1 MAQVQDGKGSG
12 TKNQNRRI
20 EALEVKV
27 ESDRYTGNIEICGHV
42 QKVGWQPCVDSSKF
56 IGTVGM
62 NRGMEAFTIELTGEL
77 ADHYS
82 VEYQSNVMGVGW
94 QDYVADGAISG
105 TVGQGR
111 SIEGVR
117 IVLKEK

>member
-12 TKNQNRRI
+12 TKNQNRRM

-27 ESDRYTGNIEICGHV
+27 ESDTYAGNIEICGHV
-42 QKVGWQPCVDSSKF
+42 EKIGWQPCVDSSKF
-56 IGTVGM
+56 IGTVGQSK
-62 NRGMEAFTIELTGEL
+62 GLQAFTIKLTGEL
-77 ADHYS
+77 ADHYT

-94 QDYVADGAISG
+94 QDYVSDGAVSG

-111 SIEGVR
+111 NIEGVR